1 MELFNNNSDFFNLAR
16 DAHQRGEYAK
26 ALALLRRGAAT
37 WRGCKACYAWLGAYY
52 HKGYGIERD
61 LYQAMCWYERAM
73 NESPRSDKSS
83 WIVERYNALK
93 ALNPTPKPMPTVVN
107 DYLIGRIELS
117 RTAPKND
124 FKVQFTDNS
133 LKIIYNE
140 AHLFD
145 APIIWAWY
153 RINNYFA
160 KYSEDNLPEVIDE
173 HFSRTY
179 DHFELRIERGRGERY
194 SHRNEGKCYT
204 LIIPATARCEEL
216 VTRKAILRHSM
227 SLMRQEAQSYLERR
241 CREISEKTGLRYTKF
256 KLGVGTDRLGFYT
269 ECGEMTIS
277 WHTIKYP
284 HIYTDSVIYHELC
297 HSLHLDH
304 STRFYNALFRYGGE
318 EIHRADCEIFRK
330 NKVSKSI

>member
-1 MELFNNNSDFFNLAR
+1 MELFNNNSDFFNLAY
-16 DAHQRGEYAK
+16 DAHLRGEYAK

-37 WRGCKACYAWLGAYY
+37 WRGCKACYAWLGCYY

-145 APIIWAWY
+145 APIIGAWY

-160 KYSEDNLPEVIDE
+160 KYSEDDLPEVIDE

-179 DHFELRIERGRGERY
+179 DHFELRIERGREERY

-241 CREISEKTGLRYTKF
+241 CREISEKTGLNYKIF
-256 KLGVGTDRLGFYT
+256 KLGTGTNTLGYFT
-269 ECGEMTIS
+269 RTGEMTIS

-304 STRFYNALFRYGGE
+304 STRFYDALFRYGGE
-318 EIHRADCEIFRK
+318 EIHRADSEIFRK
-330 NKVSKSI
+330 NKVSNSI

>member
-1 MELFNNNSDFFNLAR
+1 MELFNNNSDFFNLAY
-16 DAHQRGEYAK
+16 DAHLRGEYAK

-37 WRGCKACYAWLGAYY
+37 WRGCKACYAWLGCYY
-52 HKGYGIERD
+52 HKGYGVERD

-145 APIIWAWY
+145 APIIGAWY

-160 KYSEDNLPEVIDE
+160 KYSEDDLPEVIDE

-179 DHFELRIERGRGERY
+179 DHFELRIERGREERY

-241 CREISEKTGLRYTKF
+241 CREISEKTGLNYKIF
-256 KLGVGTDRLGFYT
+256 KLGTGTNTLGYFT
-269 ECGEMTIS
+269 RTGEMTIS

-304 STRFYNALFRYGGE
+304 STRFYDALFRYGGE
-318 EIHRADCEIFRK
+318 EIHRADSEIFRK
-330 NKVSKSI
+330 NKVSNSI

>member
-1 MELFNNNSDFFNLAR
+1 MELFNNNSDFFNLAY
-16 DAHQRGEYAK
+16 DAHLRGEYAK

-37 WRGCKACYAWLGAYY
+37 WRGCKACYAWLGCYY
-52 HKGYGIERD
+52 HKGYGVERD

-145 APIIWAWY
+145 APIIGAWY

-160 KYSEDNLPEVIDE
+160 KYSEDDLPEVIDE

-179 DHFELRIERGRGERY
+179 DHFELRIERGREECY

-241 CREISEKTGLRYTKF
+241 CREISEKTGLNYKIF
-256 KLGVGTDRLGFYT
+256 KLGTGTNTLGYFT
-269 ECGEMTIS
+269 RTGEMTIS

-304 STRFYNALFRYGGE
+304 STRFYDALFRYGGE
-318 EIHRADCEIFRK
+318 EIHRADSEIFRK
-330 NKVSKSI
+330 NKVSNSI

>member
-1 MELFNNNSDFFNLAR
+1 MELFNNNSDFFNLAY
-16 DAHQRGEYAK
+16 DAHLRGEYAK

-37 WRGCKACYAWLGAYY
+37 WRGCKACYAWLGCYY

-145 APIIWAWY
+145 APIIGAWY

-160 KYSEDNLPEVIDE
+160 KYSEDDLPEVIDE

-179 DHFELRIERGRGERY
+179 DHFELRIERGREERY

-241 CREISEKTGLRYTKF
+241 CREISEKTGLNYKIF
-256 KLGVGTDRLGFYT
+256 KLGTGTNTLGYFT
-269 ECGEMTIS
+269 RTGEMTIS

-304 STRFYNALFRYGGE
+304 STRFYDALFRYGGE
-318 EIHRADCEIFRK
+318 EIHRADSEIFRK

>member
-1 MELFNNNSDFFNLAR
+1 MELFNNNSDFFNLAY
-16 DAHQRGEYAK
+16 DAHLRGEYAK

-37 WRGCKACYAWLGAYY
+37 WRGCKACYAWLGCYY

-145 APIIWAWY
+145 APIIGAWY

-160 KYSEDNLPEVIDE
+160 KYSEDDLPEVIDE

-179 DHFELRIERGRGERY
+179 DHFELRIERGREERY

-204 LIIPATARCEEL
+204 LIIPATARCEEF

-241 CREISEKTGLRYTKF
+241 CREISEKTGLNYKIF
-256 KLGVGTDRLGFYT
+256 KLGTGTNTLGYFT
-269 ECGEMTIS
+269 RTGEMTIS

-304 STRFYNALFRYGGE
+304 STRFYDALFRYGGE
-318 EIHRADCEIFRK
+318 EIHRADSEIFRK